1 MEFRQLKT
9 FVKVAELKSFSKAA
23 QEVFL
28 TQPTV
33 SEHVRLLEKELNTR
47 LFLRTKREAIL
58 TPAGRVFIKHAK
70 RILNLRRQVILEMG
84 QFSST
89 VEGELIIGASSIPGE
104 YILPRIIGTFHHQ
117 FPKIKI
123 ELFISDSKEAIGWVL
138 DRKCEIAFVGF
149 DPNHKLLNVTPFSS
163 DRIAPVINV
172 SHPLASQPTLTLKEL
187 QSIPLV
193 LRESGSGTRKAVER
207 ALNEMGLTWKSF
219 NVSLLVGSATA
230 VINAVLSGP
239 FFSFLSLR
247 SVENAFL
254 QKRLKIIQASD
265 FREIQREFFMIQ
277 GKKDQLSPMAQYF
290 IQHIT
295 QTASRLTPS

>member
-1 MEFRQLKT
+1 LEFRQLKT

>member
-1 MEFRQLKT
+1 LEFRQLKT

-28 TQPTV
+28 TQPTI
-33 SEHVRLLEKELNTR
+33 SEHIRLLEKELNTR

-123 ELFISDSKEAIGWVL
+123 ELFISDSKEAIEWVL

-254 QKRLKIIQASD
+254 QKRLKVIQASD
-265 FREIQREFFMIQ
+265 FHEIQREFFMIQ

-290 IQHIT
+290 IKHIT

>member
-1 MEFRQLKT
+1 LEFRQLKT

-123 ELFISDSKEAIGWVL
+123 ELFISDSKEAIEWVL

-187 QSIPLV
+187 RSIPLV

-254 QKRLKIIQASD
+254 QKRLKVIQASD